1 MTPTQIKII
10 FETERLIVRNYHLD
24 DKENFFRMNGDEEIV
39 RFIRPAKSGEE
50 CDRFLLEVIEYS
62 KDNPLFG
69 RWAVDEKPS
78 GRFVGTF
85 AIIPV
90 EGTDNMQL
98 GYSLIKEAW
107 GVGYATELTRAG
119 IDYFFGNTK
128 YNELYAL
135 TEQENISSQKVLLK
149 NGFLRSADVK
159 REGEKVILEYIH
171 RGYAYKNKDPQ
182 IAL

>member
-1 MTPTQIKII
+1 MASADLNII

-39 RFIRPAKSGEE
+39 RFIRPAKSREE

-69 RWAVDEKPS
+69 RWAVDEKTS

-90 EGTDNMQL
+90 EGTDNLQL

-107 GVGYATELTRAG
+107 GRGYATELTRAG

-135 TEQENISSQKVLLK
+135 TELENISSHKVLLK
-149 NGFLRSADVK
+149 NGFVLSETTRI
-159 REGEKVILEYIH
+159 EGEKEILEFIH
-171 RGYAYKNKDPQ
+171 TRSDFKIMDSR
-182 IAL
+182 IDF